1 MERQR
6 PNFIRLHL
14 SSTPNSRLFR
24 GVRSFHLHSATNNQ
38 THPGAKPHVTQLK
51 FFASLAATELADN
64 AKISTMNKKKKK
76 KPTSSRN
83 STPSP
88 VPEPTNKNASRAS
101 QKRSYREP
109 VFAQYFSFV
118 LLLLAIVLVS
128 VLFYEVMVAF
138 WIPLFLAAVLVVVF
152 RPWYNWLRNR
162 FKLGDAISALLTAL
176 SVLLIVLVPLGALLV
191 LAVVESQQVLKQFN
205 SVQVLENAEQ
215 IRTKL
220 GLELPIAVTQTQS
233 EIETLAG
240 ECSLDT
246 ATENRH
252 QASLF
257 EIQYSTDELA
267 DFWNLKRPSP
277 ISATGDS
284 EEKSSDADKQLGSSD
299 QETPLEDLAEV
310 AAEPA
315 SSDDASTTEPWEKY
329 LSKLAAVNQLHG
341 EIAWANESPDGADSP
356 TINRKRFSTLHDYR
370 LLIGELEVAFN
381 DFIVKQLGGKTRAWA
396 ATLLN
401 PTEEQ
406 SEVYIATVT
415 EKLRSTLFVFGG
427 KGLTYILL
435 MVGGSIVMIV
445 SFYFFLLDGQSMIS
459 AFKRLSPLDDEHEQE
474 LVDQFS
480 KVSRAVVV
488 ATLLSALV
496 QGLLA
501 GVGFY
506 VAGLESIFLLTVL
519 SAVLAMVPF
528 LGAASVWIP
537 CSLYLYFI
545 DNNMTAAIG
554 LAIYGAAVI
563 SMADNIIKPLVLHGQ
578 SKLHPLFAFL
588 SVIGGLAMLG
598 PIGILI
604 GPMIIAFMQ
613 TLLEI
618 LHSEVQELE
627 KNSATAVE

>member
-1 MERQR
+1 ME
-6 PNFIRLHL
+6 H
-14 SSTPNSRLFR
+14 
-24 GVRSFHLHSATNNQ
+24 
-38 THPGAKPHVTQLK
+38 
-51 FFASLAATELADN
+51 
-64 AKISTMNKKKKK
+64 AKISAMNKKKNK
-76 KPTSSRN
+76 KPRSSAESSPATVADSDSQTDSN
-83 STPSP
+83 ST
-88 VPEPTNKNASRAS
+88 NKRNF
-101 QKRSYREP
+101 REP

-118 LLLLAIVLVS
+118 LLLIAIVLVS
-128 VLFYEVMVAF
+128 VLFYEVMAAF

-152 RPWYNWLRNR
+152 RPWYDWLRNR
-162 FKLGDAISALLTAL
+162 FKLGNAIAALLTAM

-191 LAVVESQQVLKQFN
+191 MAAAESQQVLRQFN
-205 SVQVLENAEQ
+205 SVRALENAEQ
-215 IRTKL
+215 VRTKL
-220 GLELPIAVTQTQS
+220 GLELPGAVTQTQA

-240 ECSLDT
+240 ECNLDS

-267 DFWNLKRPSP
+267 DFWKLKRPAS
-277 ISATGDS
+277 ISAASSSDRPSLKLNGGVDDQDVS
-284 EEKSSDADKQLGSSD
+284 KNQDEELSQGEKSDSTA
-299 QETPLEDLAEV
+299 EENPIEDPTELASES
-310 AAEPA
+310 AG
-315 SSDDASTTEPWEKY
+315 SDDSTSEAWEDY
-329 LSKLAAVNQLHG
+329 LSKLAVVNQLH
-341 EIAWANESPDGADSP
+341 EDIDWESDLSDDPDLVAA
-356 TINRKRFSTLHDYR
+356 NRKQRLAALHDYKLR
-370 LLIGELEVAFN
+370 IGELEVAFN

-406 SEVYIATVT
+406 TEVYIANVT
-415 EKLRSTLFVFGG
+415 QQLRSTLFVFGG

-435 MVGGSIVMIV
+435 MVGGSVVMIV
-445 SFYFFLLDGQSMIS
+445 AFYFFLLDGHSMIS
-459 AFKRLSPLDDEHEQE
+459 AFKRLSPLDDDHEQK

-506 VAGLESIFLLTVL
+506 FVGLESIFLLTVL

-528 LGAASVWIP
+528 LGAASVWVP

-545 DNNMTAAIG
+545 DNNLPAAIG

-604 GPMIIAFMQ
+604 GPMIIAFLQ

-618 LHSEVQELE
+618 LHSEVQEFE
-627 KNSATAVE
+627 QNATAALTD

>member
-1 MERQR
+1 
-6 PNFIRLHL
+6 
-14 SSTPNSRLFR
+14 
-24 GVRSFHLHSATNNQ
+24 
-38 THPGAKPHVTQLK
+38 
-51 FFASLAATELADN
+51 
-64 AKISTMNKKKKK
+64 MNKKKKK
-76 KPTSSRN
+76 KPTSSGN
-83 STPSP
+83 PTPPPAAQPSSK
-88 VPEPTNKNASRAS
+88 TDSRAS
-101 QKRSYREP
+101 KKSHFRES

-118 LLLLAIVLVS
+118 LLLIAIVLVS
-128 VLFYEVMVAF
+128 VLFYEVMAAF

-152 RPWYNWLRNR
+152 RPWYDWIRNR
-162 FKLGDAISALLTAL
+162 FKLGDTISALLTAL

-191 LAVVESQQVLKQFN
+191 LAVVESQQVLRQFN
-205 SVQVLENAEQ
+205 SAQVLENAEQ
-215 IRTKL
+215 VRTKL
-220 GLELPIAVTQTQS
+220 GLELPMAVTHTQA

-277 ISATGDS
+277 ISATEDS
-284 EEKSSDADKQLGSSD
+284 EKKSSEANEQPGSSD
-299 QETPLEDLAEV
+299 PENPAEDLAEV
-310 AAEPA
+310 AAEPVGGE
-315 SSDDASTTEPWEKY
+315 DGSTTGPWEKY
-329 LSKLAAVNQLHG
+329 LSKLAAVNQLH
-341 EIAWANESPDGADSP
+341 EDIAWADEHPDDADSP
-356 TINRKRFSTLHDYR
+356 TNNRKRFATLHDYR
-370 LLIGELEVAFN
+370 LLAGELEVAFN

-396 ATLLN
+396 VTLLN

-406 SEVYIATVT
+406 SEVYVATIT

-445 SFYFFLLDGQSMIS
+445 SFYFFLLDGHSMIS
-459 AFKRLSPLDDEHEQE
+459 AFKRLSPLDDDHEQE

-545 DNNMTAAIG
+545 DNDMTAAIG

-588 SVIGGLAMLG
+588 SVIGGVATLG

-627 KNSATAVE
+627 KNSAATVE